1 MIKIKKGKTILKVS
15 NSSYNEIF
23 KNQGYEIVK
32 DEINSKKDK
41 KEEVNIPEE
50 NKNINEGNMD
60 IVSSEKLTEKID
72 MGVND
77 NLFPSKERKKE
88 RK

>member
-32 DEINSKKDK
+32 DEINSKKNE

-77 NLFPSKERKKE
+77 NLFPSKEKK
-88 RK
+88 KGK

>member
-1 MIKIKKGKTILKVS
+1 MIKIKKGKTILIVS
-15 NSSYNEIF
+15 NSSYKEIF

-77 NLFPSKERKKE
+77 NLFPSKEKK
-88 RK
+88 KGK

>member
-1 MIKIKKGKTILKVS
+1 MIKIKKGKTILIVS
-15 NSSYNEIF
+15 NSSYKEIF

-60 IVSSEKLTEKID
+60 IVSSKKLTEKID

>member
-1 MIKIKKGKTILKVS
+1 MIKIKKGKTILIVS

>member
-32 DEINSKKDK
+32 DEINSKKNE

-72 MGVND
+72 MGVSD
-77 NLFPSKERKKE
+77 NLFPSKEKK
-88 RK
+88 KSK

>member
-1 MIKIKKGKTILKVS
+1 
-15 NSSYNEIF
+15 
-23 KNQGYEIVK
+23 
-32 DEINSKKDK
+32 
-41 KEEVNIPEE
+41 
-50 NKNINEGNMD
+50 MD

>member
-1 MIKIKKGKTILKVS
+1 MIKIKKGKTILIVS
-15 NSSYNEIF
+15 NSSYKEIF

-72 MGVND
+72 M
-77 NLFPSKERKKE
+77 
-88 RK
+88 

>member
-1 MIKIKKGKTILKVS
+1 MIKIKKGKTILIVS
-15 NSSYNEIF
+15 NSSYKEIF

>member
-1 MIKIKKGKTILKVS
+1 MIKIKKGKTILIVS
-15 NSSYNEIF
+15 NSSYKEIF

-50 NKNINEGNMD
+50 NKNINEGNID